1 MCFIREEEISLQ
13 LIKLPTGVCLIGME
27 YSAFITTLLR
37 RNKFAG
43 IFYAKIKEQKEYKKY
58 VKMDYLC

>member
-43 IFYAKIKEQKEYKKY
+43 IFYAKIKEQKE
-58 VKMDYLC
+58 